1 MSAVLVLHQRLAIA
15 LILLGVVGC
24 GWTFVG
30 LRRQGGTPPGVRAML
45 VLTEGLALLQGLFG
59 ITLYSSGL
67 RPANVLLH
75 TMYGV
80 ASVLVLPVAYVLSGR
95 ASRRGEAYYVG
106 LGSLLLAGVAFRA
119 LAVGAR

>member
-1 MSAVLVLHQRLAIA
+1 MSVVVALHQRMAIV
-15 LILLGVVGC
+15 LILLGLVGC
-24 GWTFVG
+24 VWTFIG
-30 LRRQGGTPPGVRAML
+30 LRLQGGTPAGVRAML
-45 VLTEGLALLQGLFG
+45 VLTEGLAILQGVFG

-80 ASVLVLPVAYVLSGR
+80 VSVLVLPVAYLLSGR
-95 ASRRGEAYYVG
+95 AGRRGEAYYIG